1 MNMASWLTLADI
13 GLARPSYGSYCRC
26 VSVVSV
32 TVSSRHAGCG
42 KVCVGEMVRLILGI
56 IVVVKDLNKYC
67 KVVQTIKSHRKAE
80 ERS

>member
-32 TVSSRHAGCG
+32 TALTAEILQTPETALTAG
-42 KVCVGEMVRLILGI
+42 
-56 IVVVKDLNKYC
+56 DL
-67 KVVQTIKSHRKAE
+67 
-80 ERS
+80 